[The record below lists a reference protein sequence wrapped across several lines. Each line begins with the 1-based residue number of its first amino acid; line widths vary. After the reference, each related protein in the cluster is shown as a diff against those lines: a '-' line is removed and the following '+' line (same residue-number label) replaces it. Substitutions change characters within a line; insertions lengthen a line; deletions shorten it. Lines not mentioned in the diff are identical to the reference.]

1 MTAATVFVID
11 DDDAVRDSLGLLLEL
26 SGQQVRGFAS
36 AEEFL
41 AALGP
46 QPYGCLVLDL
56 RLGGMDGLSLQQEL
70 ARRQLALP
78 IVMITG
84 HGDVAAARQALKGG
98 AIDFLEKPVDE
109 TVLLA
114 CVREAMQ
121 REEQRREQE
130 QQGGSARERLQRL
143 TERESEVMQ
152 LVAEG
157 LTSKAIGEQL
167 GISPRTVEVYRAR
180 LMEKLQVSSVPE
192 LVKLALSARH

>member
-46 QPYGCLVLDL
+46 QTYGCLVLDL

-192 LVKLALSARH
+192 LVRLALSARH

>member
-36 AEEFL
+36 AEAFL

>member
-41 AALGP
+41 AVLGP
-46 QPYGCLVLDL
+46 QTYGCLVLDL

-192 LVKLALSARH
+192 LVRLALSARH